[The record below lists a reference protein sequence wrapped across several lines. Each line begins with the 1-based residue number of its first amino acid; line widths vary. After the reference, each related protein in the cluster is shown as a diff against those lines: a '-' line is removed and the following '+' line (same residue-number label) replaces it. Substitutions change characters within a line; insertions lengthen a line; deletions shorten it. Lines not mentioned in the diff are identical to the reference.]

1 MQKMLKGV
9 LYIISFLFVFV
20 ISLFIFIPLI
30 NNYRLSTFAHQ
41 LDTFALPQ
49 STMQIEQKTICGK
62 LNGNGN
68 GMDFLVCTL
77 VKSDL
82 ALDALKQ
89 YYTSITFK
97 AVRDD
102 EGHKVN
108 VEVLHVN
115 GSEVKTTY
123 LQHGSIN
130 FDTLKNNLDYSNYY
144 IVLLYDGGY
153 SADFDIRGH

>member
-1 MQKMLKGV
+1 MLKAII
-9 LYIISFLFVFV
+9 YIISFLFVFL
-20 ISLFIFIPLI
+20 ISLFIFAPLI
-30 NNYRLSTFAHQ
+30 NNYKLSIFAHQ

-49 STMQIEQKTICGK
+49 STMQIEKKTICGK

-82 ALDALKQ
+82 SLDALKQ
-89 YYTSITFK
+89 HYYGITFK
-97 AVRDD
+97 TVGND
-102 EGHKVN
+102 EEHKAEI
-108 VEVLHVN
+108 EVLHVN

-123 LQHGSIN
+123 LQHGRIN